1 MTYYGYPVYPNPL
14 VNPANI
20 QIINTSTA
28 LGQSA
33 YGVTYLVQNSGSTTI
48 TLPNLLVGSITGLIT
63 IVSDSSTGAVTINA
77 AGTNTIRS
85 LGVASNSFSLTPGDS
100 VVLENNGTS
109 WSVVSNSSWKANL
122 ASPTFTGIPT
132 GPTAA
137 QFNNSTQFSTTAFV
151 RQASGNYSNVVGYT
165 GTAVQPVTDFG
176 AVIELNSTSA
186 FTITTPPFTSA
197 PKGTSMT
204 YANIGSSIVTINA
217 GAGMTFNTLATAGLA
232 SVTISPGQTF
242 GGVFDGVSF
251 LIISGFGAGVTS
263 SNGYQKFSDGLILQ
277 WGYVP
282 STGAVGTYTVT
293 LPITY
298 PRGMLQA
305 SISNAINNSP
315 VTLYM
320 SAANWSATGFTAFT
334 SNGSASWSFSWMSL
348 GY

>member
-1 MTYYGYPVYPNPL
+1 
-14 VNPANI
+14 
-20 QIINTSTA
+20 
-28 LGQSA
+28 
-33 YGVTYLVQNSGSTTI
+33 
-48 TLPNLLVGSITGLIT
+48 
-63 IVSDSSTGAVTINA
+63 
-77 AGTNTIRS
+77 
-85 LGVASNSFSLTPGDS
+85 
-100 VVLENNGTS
+100 
-109 WSVVSNSSWKANL
+109 
-122 ASPTFTGIPT
+122 
-132 GPTAA
+132 
-137 QFNNSTQFSTTAFV
+137 
-151 RQASGNYSNVVGYT
+151 
-165 GTAVQPVTDFG
+165 
-176 AVIELNSTSA
+176 
-186 FTITTPPFTSA
+186 
-197 PKGTSMT
+197 
-204 YANIGSSIVTINA
+204 
-217 GAGMTFNTLATAGLA
+217 
-232 SVTISPGQTF
+232 
-242 GGVFDGVSF
+242 VSF